1 MSKARKYYV
10 FMDESGDHGLVHL
23 DASFPVFLL
32 CGVITESSE
41 YENIKHT
48 FNVIKDRFWK
58 NKLVIFHS
66 RDIRKCD
73 KEFSVLFDL
82 DLKKE
87 FYDKLNHCITNCDY
101 HIIASAIQKATYIMK
116 YGKLSNDVYELALS
130 FVIERTVFY
139 LDGLGNFEKEVEI
152 LIEKRGKKEDKKLEE
167 HFQRLMSRGTSY
179 VSSERLKSLKM
190 KFIFK
195 DKKENINGLQL
206 ADLLAYPIAR
216 YVMEPKRANPAFE
229 ILKSKFYVN
238 GGKRY
243 GLKVFP

>member
-1 MSKARKYYV
+1 MSEARKYFV
-10 FMDESGDHGLVHL
+10 FMDESRDHGLVNL

-32 CGVITESSE
+32 CGVITEYSE
-41 YENIKHT
+41 YENIKNT

-87 FYDKLNHCITNCDY
+87 FYDRLNHCITNCDY
-101 HIIASAIQKATYIMK
+101 HIIASAIEKATYIMK

-139 LDGLGNFEKEVEI
+139 LDGLGEFEKEVEI
-152 LIEKRGKKEDKKLEE
+152 VIEKRGKKEDKKLEE
-167 HFQRLMSRGTSY
+167 HFQRLMSRGTGY
-179 VSSERLKSLKM
+179 VSAERLKNLRM

-216 YVMEPKRANPAFE
+216 YVMEPYRANPAFD
-229 ILKSKFYVN
+229 ILKNKFYGK